1 MSTDGLSL
9 VLTSLS
15 LNKLSVNYHCV
26 RRWLHLMVSYY
37 SNSDD
42 VIMTS
47 STAKRYN
54 ELYPKKESK
63 KESKKDKSS
72 STVIVQSSPKKKKE
86 AIDGDGEQVDEKDD
100 VPKPP
105 KFKDPYADLPEVIMQ
120 YDCLVY
126 DTIYCTDKDKDDIYV
141 IKYDIYVIK

>member
-1 MSTDGLSL
+1 MSTYGLSL

-26 RRWLHLMVSYY
+26 RRWLHLMVSYH

-54 ELYPKKESK
+54 ELYPQKESK
-63 KESKKDKSS
+63 EGKKKDKSS
-72 STVIVQSSPKKKKE
+72 STVTVQSSPKKKKE
-86 AIDGDGEQVDEKDD
+86 ATDGDDEQLNEEDD

-105 KFKDPYADLPEVIMQ
+105 KFKDPYAE
-120 YDCLVY
+120 
-126 DTIYCTDKDKDDIYV
+126 
-141 IKYDIYVIK
+141 